1 MDDQQQNHSFTPM
14 TPNIISIFRV
24 FLVFLTIGFFA
35 LNATLAIIAFFLTI
49 IVIYMDS
56 LDGYLARKLNVASD
70 FGALLDIAGDR
81 IVENTFWIFFAAHGD
96 ISFWIPI
103 ITVTRGFLV
112 DMVRSIAF
120 SEGKTP
126 FGEKT
131 MMRSKVTRFL
141 VASPFSRS
149 SYAINKVLAFC
160 WLGGLIAVHKGIDAN
175 FWNLSNSILD
185 TLNIIGQ
192 IFVYIALIFSILRGV
207 PVLWDG
213 RALVLAKKYP
223 KEFKKE
229 N

>member
-1 MDDQQQNHSFTPM
+1 MSPHQTHTLTPM
-14 TPNIISIFRV
+14 TPNIVSIFRV
-24 FLVFLTIGFFA
+24 FLVFLTISFFT
-35 LNATLAIIAFFLTI
+35 LNATFAIIAFFLTI

-81 IVENTFWIFFAAHGD
+81 VVENTFWIFFAAHGD

-103 ITVTRGFLV
+103 VIVSRGFLV
-112 DMVRSIAF
+112 DMVRSLAF

-131 MMRSKVTRFL
+131 MMRSTLTRFL

-160 WLGGLIAVHKGIDAN
+160 WLGGLIAINKGIEADY
-175 FWNLSNSILD
+175 WNLSDSIMVTLD
-185 TLNIIGQ
+185 IIGQ
-192 IFVYIALIFSILRGV
+192 IFVSLALIFCILRGL

-213 RALVLAKKYP
+213 KELVLAKKYP
-223 KEFKKE
+223 KEFKDE
-229 N
+229 D

>member
-1 MDDQQQNHSFTPM
+1 M
-14 TPNIISIFRV
+14 TPNIVSVFRV
-24 FLVFLTIGFFA
+24 FLVFLTVGFYT
-35 LNATLAIIAFFLTI
+35 LNADFAIVAFFLTI

-81 IVENTFWIFFAAHGD
+81 IVENTFWIFFAAHD
-96 ISFWIPI
+96 NISFWIPI
-103 ITVTRGFLV
+103 VIVTRGFLV
-112 DMVRSIAF
+112 DMVRSLAF
-120 SEGKTP
+120 SDGKTP

-160 WLGGLIAVHKGIDAN
+160 WLGGLIAIHKGIAAN
-175 FWNLSNSILD
+175 YWDLSNSILE
-185 TLNIIGQ
+185 TLTIVGQ
-192 IFVYIALIFSILRGV
+192 VFVYLAMIFCILRGL

-213 RALVLAKKYP
+213 RELVLAKKYP
-223 KEFKKE
+223 KEFC
-229 N
+229 NL

>member
-1 MDDQQQNHSFTPM
+1 M
-14 TPNIISIFRV
+14 TPNIVSIIRV
-24 FLVFLTIGFFA
+24 VLVFLTIGFFT
-35 LNATLAIIAFFLTI
+35 LNANFAIVAFFLTI

-103 ITVTRGFLV
+103 IIVTRGFLV

-131 MMRSKVTRFL
+131 MMRSKITRFL

-160 WLGGLIAVHKGIDAN
+160 WLGGLIAITKGIDVDY
-175 FWNLSNSILD
+175 WTISNSILD
-185 TLNIIGQ
+185 TLNILGQ
-192 IFVYIALIFSILRGV
+192 VFAYLALIFCILRGL

-213 RALVLAKKYP
+213 KELVLAKKYP
-223 KEFKKE
+223 KEFNKGD
-229 N
+229 